1 MPEAMPGHWLQAEYA
16 ARVSPE
22 DRRALRAVYG
32 RVPYVEGW
40 AVYATEYLISDGY
53 YKDDPGMQLTW
64 YKQLLR
70 VISNTILD
78 IRLQTMNMTE
88 AEAIDLMIRDT
99 YQEKEEAV
107 AKYQRAQ
114 LSSCQLPAYFIGW
127 SDWRR
132 LREDAQ
138 KAGGT
143 GWNESRFH
151 EAVLE
156 PGAVGLDSLRALILK
171 Q

>member
-1 MPEAMPGHWLQAEYA
+1 M
-16 ARVSPE
+16 V
-22 DRRALRAVYG
+22 
-32 RVPYVEGW
+32 
-40 AVYATEYLISDGY
+40 SDGY

-88 AEAIDLMIRDT
+88 AQAIDLMIRDT

-138 KAGGT
+138 KSGGT
-143 GWNESRFH
+143 RWNESHFH
-151 EAVLE
+151 EAALA
-156 PGAVGLDSLRALILK
+156 PGAIGMDSLRALMLK

>member
-1 MPEAMPGHWLQAEYA
+1 
-16 ARVSPE
+16 
-22 DRRALRAVYG
+22 
-32 RVPYVEGW
+32 
-40 AVYATEYLISDGY
+40 
-53 YKDDPGMQLTW
+53 MQLTW

-127 SDWRR
+127 GDWRR
-132 LREDAQ
+132 LRDDVQ
-138 KAGGT
+138 KAEGT
-143 GWNESRFH
+143 GWNESHFH
-151 EAVLE
+151 EAALA
-156 PGAVGLDSLRALILK
+156 PGAIGLDSLRALILK